1 MHIKQFNEFVFCFV
15 SVAVVVAFFI
25 CWAPFHL
32 QRLMVIYIKK
42 DKWTNSMMT
51 FQKILYYVSGILY
64 YVSTTINPILYNTM
78 SLKFRQAFKNTIF
91 RPCKRKKRRRRLTTY
106 KFYNKPLTDTNM
118 TLVQGQPFLK
128 FQRLRRGLP
137 NNTVPF
143 ASDPKSNSSSG
154 GSSARVLETP
164 HDGIELDPI
173 LAEYKSH
180 SFQSPQ
186 TLTINRN
193 YRPYHSFT

>member
-1 MHIKQFNEFVFCFV
+1 MCSKLAFNLPFCSHF
-15 SVAVVVAFFI
+15 SG
-25 CWAPFHL
+25 APFHL
-32 QRLMVIYIKK
+32 LRLMVIYINKE
-42 DKWTNSMMT
+42 KWTAEMML

-91 RPCKRKKRRRRLTTY
+91 RPCKRKKRRRHFTTY
-106 KFYNKPLTDTNM
+106 KFYNKPLTDTNL

-137 NNTVPF
+137 RNAVPF
-143 ASDPKSNSSSG
+143 ASDPKSNSSSVSG
-154 GSSARVLETP
+154 GSSARVLDTP
-164 HDGIELDPI
+164 RDGIELDPI

-186 TLTINRN
+186 SLNTNHN
-193 YRPYHSFT
+193 CRPYHSFT